1 MATMVHDEQT
11 GGRAFHVP
19 FDQTIPGGPFHG
31 RAELLLET
39 AAPGDRPTRLALRF
53 FPTEYEFQAK
63 LPRLMAE
70 GQFEAYPPDLSRAA
84 HELQPIVT
92 YQADKAL
99 LAAVPPGLCDLPG
112 LEAFL
117 DGRPPLFDLSR
128 YVLAAIEFEEREA
141 GMQA

>member
-11 GGRAFHVP
+11 GERAFHVP

-63 LPRLMAE
+63 LPRLVEE
-70 GQFEAYPPDLSRAA
+70 GQLAVYPPDLSRAA
-84 HELQPIVT
+84 QEAQPVVI
-92 YQADKAL
+92 YQADATL
-99 LAAVPPGLCDLPG
+99 LAAVPPGLSDLPG

-117 DGRPPLFDLSR
+117 DAGPPIFDLAR
-128 YVLAAIEFEEREA
+128 YALAGIEFEDRT
-141 GMQA
+141 G